1 MLLCIITPRKTC
13 ISKLSLCCT
22 DEASVRFHVLRLEWV
37 LNLQKGI
44 FFFFFFFSTLVWQTE
59 QIKHNKLS
67 TQLNLKVML
76 NSEARH
82 IECLLCVRVYSG
94 A

>member
-37 LNLQKGI
+37 LNLQTGI
-44 FFFFFFFSTLVWQTE
+44 FFLDT
-59 QIKHNKLS
+59 
-67 TQLNLKVML
+67 
-76 NSEARH
+76 
-82 IECLLCVRVYSG
+82 CVADG
-94 A
+94 TD

>member
-44 FFFFFFFSTLVWQTE
+44 FFKTLVWQTE

-67 TQLNLKVML
+67 TQLNLKVMF
-76 NSEARH
+76 NSEPRH